1 MDNLIEKCLLTDQEL
16 MDITTQRG
24 SVVFSMIV
32 DALRLQLEKAIPIIQ
47 QALLENLKQ
56 ALKNSRDNKEID
68 LSEEWYELFNSIRNS
83 GVQALLDEIEA
94 ELVESDSR
102 NMWYLNKG
110 FFDSLKENRD
120 V

>member
-1 MDNLIEKCLLTDQEL
+1 MDKLIEKCANAIGFHLLDTGVYDHAKDADKISHEL
-16 MDITTQRG
+16 AEI
-24 SVVFSMIV
+24 
-32 DALRLQLEKAIPIIQ
+32 AIPIIQ
-47 QALLENLKQ
+47 QALKQ
-56 ALKNSRDNKEID
+56 ALKDSRDNKDID
-68 LSEEWYELFNSIRNS
+68 LPEEWYELFNSIRNS